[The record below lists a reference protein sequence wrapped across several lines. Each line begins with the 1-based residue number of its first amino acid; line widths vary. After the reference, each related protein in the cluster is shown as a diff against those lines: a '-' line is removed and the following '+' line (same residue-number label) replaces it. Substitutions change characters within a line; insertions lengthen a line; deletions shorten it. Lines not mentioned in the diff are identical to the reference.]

1 MHTELCSDAYLHLY
15 KAGKLTNKKKTI
27 DRGKGVFGVAIGSSE
42 LYEWL
47 DDNHGVAAYP
57 LEYVNRPDVI
67 AQIDNMVSIN
77 SCVSVDL
84 YGQVSSESFG
94 ARQISGTGG
103 QLDFLIGR
111 SLMEILSLLREVR
124 YIFLQQNMVL
134 LTWRVVLHGRGQK
147 GLYLL
152 PTRISG
158 TNS

>member
-1 MHTELCSDAYLHLY
+1 MGNRYKPFCPLPCRTTLHVNN
-15 KAGKLTNKKKTI
+15 TIFCCKKTI

-103 QLDFLIGR
+103 QLDFLIG
-111 SLMEILSLLREVR
+111 
-124 YIFLQQNMVL
+124 
-134 LTWRVVLHGRGQK
+134 
-147 GLYLL
+147 
-152 PTRISG
+152 
-158 TNS
+158 